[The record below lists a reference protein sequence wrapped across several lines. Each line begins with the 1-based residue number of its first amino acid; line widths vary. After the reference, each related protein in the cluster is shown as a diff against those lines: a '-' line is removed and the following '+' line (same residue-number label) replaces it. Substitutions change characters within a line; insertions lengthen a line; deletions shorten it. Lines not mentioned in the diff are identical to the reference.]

1 MKEKDTARTPG
12 FLEKTDREKQE
23 EFVDVFK
30 YFENAN
36 KRNHDA
42 FCELLDYTKENRRG
56 KQ

>member
-1 MKEKDTARTPG
+1 MKEKDTAKTPD
-12 FLEKTDREKQE
+12 FFKKTDHEKQE

-42 FCELLDYTKENRRG
+42 FCELLDYTMDNRRG
-56 KQ
+56 K